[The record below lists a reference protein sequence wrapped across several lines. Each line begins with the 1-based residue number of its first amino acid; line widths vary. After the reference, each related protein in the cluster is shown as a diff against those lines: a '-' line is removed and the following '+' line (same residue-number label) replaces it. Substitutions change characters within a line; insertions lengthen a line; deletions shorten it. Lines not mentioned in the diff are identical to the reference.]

1 MKSEGKQ
8 RWQTAMRPPAASEG
22 VFPAGCADGLAQL
35 GTTFFP
41 QFHEIPF
48 PVVFLPNKAG
58 VGGPP
63 AVFSFLSPDP
73 PSALR

>member
-1 MKSEGKQ
+1 MANGD
-8 RWQTAMRPPAASEG
+8 AASEG

-48 PVVFLPNKAG
+48 PDVFHPKL
-58 VGGPP
+58 GG
-63 AVFSFLSPDP
+63 
-73 PSALR
+73 RR